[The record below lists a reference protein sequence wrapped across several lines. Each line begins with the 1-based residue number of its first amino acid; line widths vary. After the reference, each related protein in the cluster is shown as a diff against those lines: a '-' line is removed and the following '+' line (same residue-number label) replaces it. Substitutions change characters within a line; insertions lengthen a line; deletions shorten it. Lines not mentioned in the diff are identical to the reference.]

1 MVDREVDSCTTTTTS
16 NRSIHTMRRVFLKV
30 LKTWLGDV
38 VGDDPFSWKFDC
50 VYGGSFHPKY

>member
-16 NRSIHTMRRVFLKV
+16 NRSIHTMRRV